1 MKNLKK
7 KETVFVIVG
16 ATATGKSSLAV
27 ELAKKVNGEI
37 ISADSMQIYKGLD
50 VGTAKVTLEEMQNIP
65 HYMLDIKEITES
77 YSVAEYKEECYNII
91 EEIINKEKTPII
103 VGGTGL
109 YINAVVNN
117 MSFAKEEE
125 NNIDNK
131 YENTSLEELIQMLKE
146 LDSESLN
153 TIDINNKKRVIRAI
167 EMAEKGILK
176 SDMTAKNDL
185 WNANETPYDFL
196 VIYIDMPRDI
206 LYDRIE
212 KRIDLMDKEKLLKES
227 KLVYDIKHLSVGP
240 VQAIGYKEFFEY
252 FDETKTLEECIE
264 LLKLNSRHYAK
275 RQVTWFKKLNKDV
288 IINGIDTK
296 EKQVE
301 EILKEY
307 NERRKR

>member
-1 MKNLKK
+1 MNKKN
-7 KETVFVIVG
+7 TVFVIVG
-16 ATATGKSSLAV
+16 ATATGKSALAV

-50 VGTAKVTLEEMQNIP
+50 VGTAKVTKEEMQNIP
-65 HYMLDIKEITES
+65 HHMLDIKDIAES
-77 YSVAEYKEECYNII
+77 YSVAEYKEECYNKIQ
-91 EEIINKEKTPII
+91 EIIKREKAPII

-117 MSFAKEEE
+117 MSFIKEEG
-125 NNIDNK
+125 NIKK
-131 YENTSLEELIQMLKE
+131 YKYNEKSLEELVEILKE
-146 LDSESLN
+146 LDLESIK
-153 TIDINNKKRVIRAI
+153 TIDINNRKRVIRAI
-167 EMAEKGILK
+167 EMAEKGNLK
-176 SDMTAKNDL
+176 SDMMAKNDL
-185 WNANETPYDFL
+185 WNANESPYDFF

-227 KLVYDIKHLSVGP
+227 KLVYDIRNLNVGS
-240 VQAIGYKEFFEY
+240 VQAIGYKEFFG
-252 FDETKTLEECIE
+252 FLDKTKTLDECIE

-275 RQVTWFKKLNKDV
+275 RQITWFKKLNKDIV
-288 IINGIDTK
+288 TNGMDTK

>member
-1 MKNLKK
+1 MKK

-37 ISADSMQIYKGLD
+37 ISADSMQIYKNLD

-65 HYMLDIKEITES
+65 HHMLDIKEITES
-77 YSVAEYKEECYNII
+77 YSVAEYKEECYNKI
-91 EEIINKEKTPII
+91 EEIINKGKTPII

-131 YENTSLEELIQMLKE
+131 YENTSLEELIQILKE

-185 WNANETPYDFL
+185 WNANETPYDFF

-227 KLVYDIKHLSVGP
+227 KCVYDVKHLSVGP

-288 IINGIDTK
+288 IINGVDTK
-296 EKQVE
+296 EKQLE

>member
-1 MKNLKK
+1 MKK

-65 HYMLDIKEITES
+65 HHMLDIKEITES
-77 YSVAEYKEECYNII
+77 YSVAEYKEECYNKI
-91 EEIINKEKTPII
+91 EEIINKGKPPII

-125 NNIDNK
+125 NSIDNK
-131 YENTSLEELIQMLKE
+131 YENSSLEELIQILKK
-146 LDSESLN
+146 LDSESLK

-212 KRIDLMDKEKLLKES
+212 KRIDLMNKEKLLKES
-227 KLVYDIKHLSVGP
+227 KCVYDVKYLSVGP

-275 RQVTWFKKLNKDV
+275 RQATWFKKLNKDV

>member
-1 MKNLKK
+1 MKK

-37 ISADSMQIYKGLD
+37 ISADSMQIYKNLD
-50 VGTAKVTLEEMQNIP
+50 VGTAKVTSEEMESVT
-65 HYMLDIKEITES
+65 HHMLDIKEIIES
-77 YSVAEYKEECYNII
+77 YSVAEYKEECYNKI
-91 EEIINKEKTPII
+91 EEIINKGKTPII

-131 YENTSLEELIQMLKE
+131 YENTSLEELIQILKE

-275 RQVTWFKKLNKDV
+275 RQETWFKKLNKDV

>member
-65 HYMLDIKEITES
+65 HHMLDIKEITES

-91 EEIINKEKTPII
+91 EEIINKGKTPII

-125 NNIDNK
+125 NSIDNK
-131 YENTSLEELIQMLKE
+131 YENTSLEELIQILKE

-196 VIYIDMPRDI
+196 VIYIDMSRDI

-240 VQAIGYKEFFEY
+240 VQAIGYKEFFGY

-288 IINGIDTK
+288 IINGVDTK